1 MTGFPHTS
9 SAVSP
14 WSLVALMVILAG
26 LDLLGT
32 LLAKEWTSARSPWI
46 FAAGA
51 VAFMLLFTVFALGL
65 RYAELSTVT
74 FGWIIGV
81 QAGVMIIERVRYG
94 VELPTGKWVAI
105 VLIIGLQAY
114 LILGPA
120 AGGETEAPVEEM
132 QVELVASD

>member
-14 WSLVALMVILAG
+14 WSIVALMVILAG

-32 LLAKEWTSARSPWI
+32 LLAKEWTSGRSPWT

-94 VELPTGKWVAI
+94 VELPTGTWVAI
-105 VLIIGLQAY
+105 ALIIGLQAY

-120 AGGETEAPVEEM
+120 VGGEAGAPVEAL
-132 QVELVASD
+132 QIELVASD

>member
-1 MTGFPHTS
+1 
-9 SAVSP
+9 
-14 WSLVALMVILAG
+14 
-26 LDLLGT
+26 
-32 LLAKEWTSARSPWI
+32 
-46 FAAGA
+46 
-51 VAFMLLFTVFALGL
+51 MLLFTVFALGL

-120 AGGETEAPVEEM
+120 GGGEADAPVEEHAGRTRR
-132 QVELVASD
+132 VGLTASRTVVGR